1 MIWTPDYEN
10 HRRENETQNQAE
22 EKRLDPVEGKDLGV
36 EPKDACQVEGAGDEC
51 EEAEC
56 LKEECEYF
64 NKGRELGHV
73 QVNAEA

>member
-36 EPKDACQVEGAGDEC
+36 EPKDACQVEGAGNESEKADHV
-51 EEAEC
+51 
-56 LKEECEYF
+56 LR
-64 NKGRELGHV
+64 GRMFHLFPPAKIS
-73 QVNAEA
+73 NPFSKP